1 MRNKWEKVKAK
12 VKLVLMVDDDDDQ
25 APSEQDI
32 EDALKILVSRKP
44 ELLEDSEGYNR
55 TFRELRNELVP
66 KIDEGITLTDQNS
79 AWKPWLSDM
88 QSSDTWET
96 PRSDSYYQYL
106 VMDKNSSYSTLDYT
120 ANEIVKLLADPRR
133 DQPAVSRKGLI
144 LGDVQSGKTRTYIA
158 LMNKAADCGYRLII
172 VLTSDNENL
181 RQQTQERIDTDFIG
195 WQDGIRVGIGKYQ
208 QNIAHPSQLTN
219 ENDFVI
225 FHSKLCTKVA
235 SIPSN
240 RTRAPGPSQ
249 FMTVPNAPFMNVSS
263 ELLTRAMTR
272 APGFSESSSSVGIS
286 DLRTSPV
293 TCATNVISS
302 SFKALSLC
310 MFSSRACALVLQRMM
325 ESGSGLTRACCS
337 IQRAPF
343 LSPNLQALRAATKC
357 ASLCLI
363 ASQSSTSSKFQNAHS
378 LL

>member
-181 RQQTQERIDTDFIG
+181 RQQTQERIDTDFNGHFIKN
-195 WQDGIRVGIGKYQ
+195 QQITVRKRRIRRHKRMRVFLQ
-208 QNIAHPSQLTN
+208 
-219 ENDFVI
+219 
-225 FHSKLCTKVA
+225 
-235 SIPSN
+235 
-240 RTRAPGPSQ
+240 GPSR
-249 FMTVPNAPFMNVSS
+249 TNAKDAVHRRTTHVKRGYTCRSTCNDVQ
-263 ELLTRAMTR
+263 TRR
-272 APGFSESSSSVGIS
+272 
-286 DLRTSPV
+286 
-293 TCATNVISS
+293 
-302 SFKALSLC
+302 
-310 MFSSRACALVLQRMM
+310 
-325 ESGSGLTRACCS
+325 
-337 IQRAPF
+337 
-343 LSPNLQALRAATKC
+343 LSPFNNPLDNIGFAC
-357 ASLCLI
+357 
-363 ASQSSTSSKFQNAHS
+363 TSETRKINVLAFFD
-378 LL
+378 

>member
-158 LMNKAADCGYRLII
+158 LMNKAAD
-172 VLTSDNENL
+172 
-181 RQQTQERIDTDFIG
+181 
-195 WQDGIRVGIGKYQ
+195 
-208 QNIAHPSQLTN
+208 
-219 ENDFVI
+219 
-225 FHSKLCTKVA
+225 
-235 SIPSN
+235 
-240 RTRAPGPSQ
+240 
-249 FMTVPNAPFMNVSS
+249 
-263 ELLTRAMTR
+263 
-272 APGFSESSSSVGIS
+272 
-286 DLRTSPV
+286 
-293 TCATNVISS
+293 
-302 SFKALSLC
+302 
-310 MFSSRACALVLQRMM
+310 
-325 ESGSGLTRACCS
+325 
-337 IQRAPF
+337 
-343 LSPNLQALRAATKC
+343 
-357 ASLCLI
+357 
-363 ASQSSTSSKFQNAHS
+363 
-378 LL
+378 

>member
-219 ENDFVI
+219 ENDFVAAYDKA
-225 FHSKLCTKVA
+225 FHSFPRPTWNSAAPCVAVIKKNA
-235 SIPSN
+235 SILSKFNKWFDSPEFDKDLPVLIIDDESDYASVN
-240 RTRAPGPSQ
+240 SAKLDDSPTRINSLIRDLCQ
-249 FMTVPNAPFMNVSS
+249 ISS
-263 ELLTRAMTR
+263 
-272 APGFSESSSSVGIS
+272 
-286 DLRTSPV
+286 RTSYV
-293 TCATNVISS
+293 AV
-302 SFKALSLC
+302 
-310 MFSSRACALVLQRMM
+310 R
-325 ESGSGLTRACCS
+325 
-337 IQRAPF
+337 
-343 LSPNLQALRAATKC
+343 
-357 ASLCLI
+357 
-363 ASQSSTSSKFQNAHS
+363 
-378 LL
+378 

>member
-88 QSSDTWET
+88 QASDTWET

-172 VLTSDNENL
+172 VLTSDNILLVRYSACSMSSLNSL
-181 RQQTQERIDTDFIG
+181 RPPTIIRFSFSVEEIKHFFGSNQE
-195 WQDGIRVGIGKYQ
+195 
-208 QNIAHPSQLTN
+208 
-219 ENDFVI
+219 VI
-225 FHSKLCTKVA
+225 VYVMSKIQSV
-235 SIPSN
+235 N
-240 RTRAPGPSQ
+240 TRQ
-249 FMTVPNAPFMNVSS
+249 
-263 ELLTRAMTR
+263 
-272 APGFSESSSSVGIS
+272 
-286 DLRTSPV
+286 
-293 TCATNVISS
+293 
-302 SFKALSLC
+302 
-310 MFSSRACALVLQRMM
+310 SR
-325 ESGSGLTRACCS
+325 
-337 IQRAPF
+337 
-343 LSPNLQALRAATKC
+343 
-357 ASLCLI
+357 
-363 ASQSSTSSKFQNAHS
+363 
-378 LL
+378 

>member
-195 WQDGIRVGIGKYQ
+195 WQDPRIST
-208 QNIAHPSQLTN
+208 AT
-219 ENDFVI
+219 
-225 FHSKLCTKVA
+225 TA
-235 SIPSN
+235 SSAERMLKPK
-240 RTRAPGPSQ
+240 RHGFQ
-249 FMTVPNAPFMNVSS
+249 FKRHTPQTQAVRRYRRYVS
-263 ELLTRAMTR
+263 RCIH
-272 APGFSESSSSVGIS
+272 FWESW
-286 DLRTSPV
+286 T
-293 TCATNVISS
+293 
-302 SFKALSLC
+302 
-310 MFSSRACALVLQRMM
+310 
-325 ESGSGLTRACCS
+325 
-337 IQRAPF
+337 
-343 LSPNLQALRAATKC
+343 
-357 ASLCLI
+357 
-363 ASQSSTSSKFQNAHS
+363 
-378 LL
+378 